1 MIYVHDN
8 FSELTDTTSTG
19 IPLPDVIECT
29 VQEVCNGAFC
39 SEMQYPINGAYAE
52 KIIPNAILMI
62 EPRKGANVEPFR
74 IYETVENIKGVKTV
88 RANHIAYDLDG
99 SIVWGMTREGI
110 TDVLDRLNNLCPNHF
125 VIVNDGITD
134 ETTEFNVIVP
144 ITIWS
149 AIGGSNSLLTHFGGE
164 LSYHWDDNL
173 KKCVITLHWRRGT
186 LKNTVIK
193 YGVNILSLQ
202 RKKSVG
208 EMYSD
213 VLAFWSDGQNAA
225 NNVWSDDYS
234 TGVTA
239 ITRYLTIDASKE
251 FQSAPTKAQLN
262 QIVVEYMQLHDF
274 TLQQELEV
282 TYIPIE
288 DTTEY
293 EQIDNIAIVG
303 SAIVG
308 TDQVGTE
315 RNIPRTEHLDVCDYA
330 EIDASFLGVKA
341 TARCVETIYDV
352 LRKRYTKITIGTL
365 QKTIIDTI
373 VDLSEG

>member
-8 FSELTDTTSTG
+8 FSELVNTTSTG
-19 IPLPDVIECT
+19 IPLPDAIECT

-39 SEMQYPINGAYAE
+39 AEMQYPINGAYAE
-52 KIIPNAILMI
+52 KIVVNAILML
-62 EPRKGANVEPFR
+62 EPRPGADVEPFR
-74 IYETVENIKGVKTV
+74 IYETVENIKGVKTA

-99 SIVWGMTREGI
+99 SIVWGMTRAGI
-110 TDVLDRLNNLCPNHF
+110 ANVLSRLNALCPNNF
-125 VIVNDGITD
+125 EIVNDGITD
-134 ETTEFNVIVP
+134 ATTEFNVVVP
-144 ITIWS
+144 ITLWS

-164 LSYHWDDNL
+164 LSYHWDDFW

-186 LKNTVIK
+186 RKNTVIK
-193 YGVNILSLQ
+193 YGVNIVSYQ
-202 RKKSVG
+202 RTQSVG
-208 EMYSD
+208 EMYSN
-213 VLAFWSDGQNAA
+213 VLAFWSDGQTAA

-262 QIVVEYMQLHDF
+262 QIVVDYMQLHDF
-274 TLQQELEV
+274 TAQQALEV

-293 EQIDNIAIVG
+293 EPIDNIAIVG
-303 SAIVG
+303 QWVIG
-308 TDQVGTE
+308 QDRLGTE
-315 RNIPRTEHLDVCDYA
+315 QNIPRSEQLDVCDYA
-330 EIDASFLGVKA
+330 EIDASLLGVKA

-373 VDLSEG
+373 VNLSEG